1 MYMDKNKI
9 AVDVFNKLADLYQS
23 KFMDVSMYHDT
34 FDIFCNVIKKQD
46 AKLLE
51 LACGPGNITKYLL
64 TKRPYFKILG
74 TDLAPNMLELA
85 KVNNPQAQFA
95 LMDARLIVGLEEK
108 YDALMCG
115 FILPYLSK
123 EEAEKMIIDASKI
136 LNQGGVIYIS
146 TMEDDYSKSGYKK
159 GSTGDEIYM
168 YFHQADYLVTALKK
182 YGFEIIEEQRK
193 TYQMQENVDTIDLIL
208 IAKKA

>member
-1 MYMDKNKI
+1 MDKNKI

-34 FDIFCNVIKKQD
+34 FDIFCHAIKTQQPKV
-46 AKLLE
+46 LE

-64 TKRPYFKILG
+64 TKRPDLKLLG

-85 KVNNPQAQFA
+85 KINNPQAEFA
-95 LMDARLIVGLEEK
+95 LMDCRELGDLKEK
-108 YDALMCG
+108 FDALMCG

-123 EEAEKMIIDASKI
+123 EEAEEMIKNTSRI
-136 LNQGGVIYIS
+136 LHKGGVIYIS

-182 YGFEIIEEQRK
+182 NGFEILEEQRK
-193 TYQMQENVDTIDLIL
+193 IYQMQENVDTVDLIL
-208 IAKKA
+208 IARKI

>member
-1 MYMDKNKI
+1 MVDKNKK
-9 AVDVFNKLADLYQS
+9 AVEVFNKLAELYQS

-34 FDIFCNVIKKQD
+34 FDVFCNAVEKQN
-46 AKLLE
+46 AKVLE

-64 TKRPYFKILG
+64 FKCPDFKILG

-85 KVNNPQAQFA
+85 KVNNPNASFQLLDSREMLKLNAT
-95 LMDARLIVGLEEK
+95 

-123 EEAEKMIIDASKI
+123 EEVEKLIIDAAQI
-136 LNQGGVIYIS
+136 LHQGGIMYIS

-168 YFHQADYLVTALKK
+168 YFHQADYLIDALKK
-182 YGFEIIEEQRK
+182 NGFEMIEEQRK
-193 TYQMQENVDTIDLIL
+193 KYQMQENIDTVDLIL
-208 IAKKA
+208 IAKKL